1 MRGAEPDASSR
12 HPIRELSLGV
22 ATYLIRC
29 AETGREQQARLGK
42 LRNDLARVIAE
53 RLPDARIETAPGRV
67 VVEAGEAVEDLLAA
81 LPGVSSVSHCTR
93 VPFDELE
100 RVIVELA
107 RNHRVGPSTSIAI
120 RIRRGG
126 VKAGAS
132 ARERRA
138 DLVRRLAHAITAAT
152 GACIDLTRP
161 DLEIGIELR
170 GDDAFVFDRIVHG
183 IDRIGPT
190 TPPAAGAPRFVAD
203 QMLGRLAARLRL
215 LGYDTLTVFDIADS
229 EVTRLAAAEG
239 RILLTRDGPLAR
251 TRAVPVHFVRATAPR
266 EQLAE
271 VLAALQ
277 LSPDPARQFTRCT
290 RCNTCL
296 EAVEEAVVRDR
307 LPAGVCA
314 RDQLI
319 LRCPGC
325 DQLYWRGSHVDR
337 ILAELTSTN
346 VR

>member
-1 MRGAEPDASSR
+1 
-12 HPIRELSLGV
+12 V

-53 RLPDARIETAPGRV
+53 RLPGARIETAPGRV
-67 VVEAGEAVEDLLAA
+67 IVEADEAAEDVLAA
-81 LPGVSSVSHCTR
+81 LPGVSSVSPCTR
-93 VPFDELE
+93 VPFDQLE
-100 RVIVELA
+100 RATVELA
-107 RNHRVGPSTSIAI
+107 RSHPAAAIAI

-126 VKAGAS
+126 EKAGAS
-132 ARERRA
+132 ARERRP
-138 DLVRRLAHAITAAT
+138 DLVRRLAEAITTAT
-152 GACIDLTRP
+152 GARIDLTRP
-161 DLEIGIELR
+161 ELEIGIELR
-170 GDDAFVFDRIVHG
+170 GDDAFVFDRSVHG
-183 IDRIGPT
+183 IDRIGPMT
-190 TPPAAGAPRFVAD
+190 PAAAGEPRFVAD

-239 RILLTRDGPLAR
+239 RILLTRDGPLAQ
-251 TRAVPVHFVRATAPR
+251 TRAVPVHFVQATAPP

-271 VLAALQ
+271 VLAVLQ

-296 EAVEEAVVRDR
+296 EAVEEAAVRDR
-307 LPAGVCA
+307 LPESA
-314 RDQLI
+314 RGRAI

-337 ILAELTSTN
+337 VLAEL

>member
-1 MRGAEPDASSR
+1 
-12 HPIRELSLGV
+12 V

-53 RLPDARIETAPGRV
+53 RLPGARIETAPGRV
-67 VVEAGEAVEDLLAA
+67 VVEAGEAAEDVLAA
-81 LPGVSSVSHCTR
+81 LPGVSSVSPCTR

-100 RVIVELA
+100 RAVVELA
-107 RNHRVGPSTSIAI
+107 RNHRAAASTTLAI

-126 VKAGAS
+126 EKAGAS
-132 ARERRA
+132 ARERRP
-138 DLVRRLAHAITAAT
+138 DLARRLAAAITAAT
-152 GACIDLTRP
+152 GARIDLTRP

-190 TPPAAGAPRFVAD
+190 TPPAAGQPRFVAD

-239 RILLTRDGPLAR
+239 RILLTRDGPLAQ
-251 TRAVPVHFVRATAPR
+251 TRAVPVHFVRATEPP
-266 EQLAE
+266 EQLTE

-277 LSPDPARQFTRCT
+277 LSPDPAHQFTRCT
-290 RCNTCL
+290 RCNTLL
-296 EAVEEAVVRDR
+296 ETVEEAVVRDR
-307 LPAGVCA
+307 LPEGV
-314 RDQLI
+314 RDREQVI

-325 DQLYWRGSHVDR
+325 DKLYWRGSHTDR
-337 ILAELTSTN
+337 ILAELARSQD
-346 VR
+346 VEERQ

>member
-1 MRGAEPDASSR
+1 MPVGPVGRTNDP
-12 HPIRELSLGV
+12 ELSLDV

-53 RLPDARIETAPGRV
+53 RLPGARIETAPGRV
-67 VVEAGEAVEDLLAA
+67 VVEAGEDVEDVLAA
-81 LPGVSSVSHCTR
+81 LPGVGSVSPCTR
-93 VPFDELE
+93 VPFDDLE
-100 RVIVELA
+100 RAAVELA
-107 RNHRVGPSTSIAI
+107 REHGAGTSTKLAI

-126 VKAGAS
+126 ERTGAS
-132 ARERRA
+132 ARERRP
-138 DLVRRLAHAITAAT
+138 DLVRRLAEAITAAT

-170 GDDAFVFDRIVHG
+170 GDDAFLFEHSVHG
-183 IDRIGPT
+183 IDRMGPM
-190 TPPAAGAPRFVAD
+190 TPPAAGEPRFVAD

-239 RILLTRDGPLAR
+239 RILLTRDGPLAQ
-251 TRAVPVHFVRATAPR
+251 TRAVPVHFVQATAPP

-277 LSPDPARQFTRCT
+277 LSPDPALQFTRCT
-290 RCNTCL
+290 RCNARL
-296 EAVEEAVVRDR
+296 EAVDAAVVRDR
-307 LPAGVCA
+307 LPEGV
-314 RDQLI
+314 RDREQAI

-337 ILAELTSTN
+337 VLAEL

>member
-1 MRGAEPDASSR
+1 
-12 HPIRELSLGV
+12 V

-53 RLPDARIETAPGRV
+53 QLPGARIETAPGRV
-67 VVEAGEAVEDLLAA
+67 IVEAGEAALDGLAA
-81 LPGVSSVSHCTR
+81 LPGVSSVSPSAR

-100 RVIVELA
+100 RAIVELA
-107 RNHRVGPSTSIAI
+107 RKHRASASTTIAI
-120 RIRRGG
+120 RVRRGG
-126 VKAGAS
+126 EKAGAS
-132 ARERRA
+132 ARERRP
-138 DLVRRLAHAITAAT
+138 DLARRLANAITAAT
-152 GACIDLTRP
+152 GARIDLTRP
-161 DLEIGIELR
+161 DLDIGIELR

-190 TPPAAGAPRFVAD
+190 TPPAAGELRFVAD

-239 RILLTRDGPLAR
+239 RILLTRDGPLAQ
-251 TRAVPVHFVRATAPR
+251 TRAVPVHFVQATAPR

-277 LSPDPARQFTRCT
+277 LSPDPALQFTRCT
-290 RCNTCL
+290 RCNARL
-296 EAVEEAVVRDR
+296 ETVEEAAVRDR
-307 LPAGVCA
+307 LPEGV
-314 RDQLI
+314 RSREQVI

-337 ILAELTSTN
+337 ILAELA
-346 VR
+346 R

>member
-1 MRGAEPDASSR
+1 
-12 HPIRELSLGV
+12 V

-53 RLPDARIETAPGRV
+53 RLPGARIETAPGRV
-67 VVEAGEAVEDLLAA
+67 VVEAGEDAEDVLAA
-81 LPGVSSVSHCTR
+81 LPGVSSVSPSTR

-100 RVIVELA
+100 RAIVELA
-107 RNHRVGPSTSIAI
+107 REHRAATGTTFAI

-126 VKAGAS
+126 EQAGAS
-132 ARERRA
+132 ARERRPDIA
-138 DLVRRLAHAITAAT
+138 RRLADAITAAT
-152 GACIDLTRP
+152 GARVDLTRP

-190 TPPAAGAPRFVAD
+190 APPSAGEPRFVAD

-239 RILLTRDGPLAR
+239 RILLTRDGPLAQ
-251 TRAVPVHFVRATAPR
+251 TRAVPVHFVRATTPR

-290 RCNTCL
+290 RCNTRL
-296 EAVEEAVVRDR
+296 EPVDESVVRDR
-307 LPAGVCA
+307 LPEGVRA
-314 RDQLI
+314 REQAI

-337 ILAELTSTN
+337 ILAEL

>member
-1 MRGAEPDASSR
+1 
-12 HPIRELSLGV
+12 V

-53 RLPDARIETAPGRV
+53 RLPEARIETAPGRV
-67 VVEAGEAVEDLLAA
+67 VVEAGEDAVGVLAA
-81 LPGVSSVSHCTR
+81 LPGVGSVSPAAR

-100 RVIVELA
+100 RAVVELA
-107 RNHRVGPSTSIAI
+107 RERRVTAGTSIAI
-120 RIRRGG
+120 RVRRGG
-126 VKAGAS
+126 EKAGAS
-132 ARERRA
+132 ARERRP
-138 DLVRRLAHAITAAT
+138 DIVRRLAGAITAAT
-152 GACIDLTRP
+152 GARVDLTRP
-161 DLEIGIELR
+161 ELEIGIELR
-170 GDDAFVFDRIVHG
+170 GDDAFVFDRTVHG
-183 IDRIGPT
+183 IDRMGPM
-190 TPPAAGAPRFVAD
+190 TPPAAGEPRFVAD

-239 RILLTRDGPLAR
+239 RVLLTRDGPLAQ

-271 VLAALQ
+271 VLDALQ

-290 RCNTCL
+290 RCNARL
-296 EAVEEAVVRDR
+296 EPVEAAAVRAR
-307 LPAGVCA
+307 LPEGVVA
-314 RDQLI
+314 SGQAI
-319 LRCPGC
+319 LRCTGC

-337 ILAELTSTN
+337 ILAELA
-346 VR
+346 R

>member
-1 MRGAEPDASSR
+1 M
-12 HPIRELSLGV
+12 

-53 RLPDARIETAPGRV
+53 RLPGARIETAPGRV
-67 VVEAGEAVEDLLAA
+67 VVEVSDESAEDVLAS
-81 LPGVSSVSHCTR
+81 LPGVGSVSPTTR
-93 VPFDELE
+93 VPFDALE
-100 RVIVELA
+100 PAVVALA
-107 RNHRVGPSTSIAI
+107 RAHGASPATTLAI

-126 VKAGAS
+126 EKSGAS
-132 ARERRA
+132 ARERRP
-138 DLVRRLAHAITAAT
+138 DLVRRLADAITSAT
-152 GACIDLTRP
+152 GARVDLTRP

-170 GDDAFVFDRIVHG
+170 GDEAFLFDRIVQG
-183 IDRIGPT
+183 IDRVGPT
-190 TPPAAGAPRFVAD
+190 RPAAAGEPRFVAD

-239 RILLTRDGPLAR
+239 RILLTRDGPLAQ
-251 TRAVPVHFVRATAPR
+251 TRAVPVHFVQATAPR
-266 EQLAE
+266 EQIAE

-277 LSPDPARQFTRCT
+277 LSPDPALQFTRCT
-290 RCNTCL
+290 RCNARL
-296 EAVEEAVVRDR
+296 ESVSQTEVRDR
-307 LPAGVCA
+307 LPEAVRASGQA
-314 RDQLI
+314 I

-337 ILAELTSTN
+337 VLAELA
-346 VR
+346 RQAPPRPA